1 MNRKLLA
8 LAVTAAM
15 AAPMAAQAAPTV
27 YGQLNMSVDMVDW
40 DAGDAGDDRE
50 VQVNSNSSRL
60 GVKGEEAL
68 GNGYSAVYKAEWEV
82 AGDITG
88 ESDLTGRDR
97 YLGLKGNWGTV
108 KLGAYDSPL
117 KTSQGMVD
125 QFNDMT
131 YTDMGAYVTGENR
144 LNNVIGYESPKIAD
158 AITVNVAL
166 QSGENTDDGDDD
178 GVSLSVVFEQGGLY
192 LAAALDNDIVDGNT
206 SETVSA
212 FVDSLN
218 EEMDSEFGVE
228 PFDYP
233 GDEPYARDTIRLTGV
248 YTMDAL
254 QLGAMVQTSEFA
266 TPKRAAVAFNDG
278 AAVIENFFD
287 PTVFGD
293 VNSVDVEEQS
303 VLLSAAYTAGKNVF
317 KGQLVFANY
326 DVDLDGIGSLDIES
340 KALIVGMDHNFTQQT
355 KAYVQLGLSQTEV
368 ESEDVDANVLTVGMQ
383 TKF

>member
-8 LAVTAAM
+8 LAVSAAL
-15 AAPMAAQAAPTV
+15 AAPLAAQAAPTV
-27 YGQLNMSVDMVDW
+27 YGQLNLSVDMVDV
-40 DAGDAGDDRE
+40 DAGDEDDRE
-50 VQVNSNSSRL
+50 VQVNSNSSRI

-68 GNGYSAVYKAEWEV
+68 GNGYSAVYKAEWGV
-82 AGDITG
+82 SGDG
-88 ESDLTGRDR
+88 DAADLSQRDR

-108 KLGAYDSPL
+108 KLGKYDSPL
-117 KTSQGMVD
+117 KTSQGKVD
-125 QFNDMT
+125 QFNDME
-131 YTDMGAYVTGENR
+131 YTDIGNFVTGDNR

-166 QSGENTDDGDDD
+166 QSGENTGDQEDDD

-192 LAAALDNDIVDGNT
+192 LAAALDNDVVDGNT
-206 SETVSA
+206 SETVSTL
-212 FVDSLN
+212 VDSLN
-218 EEMDSEFGVE
+218 AEMDWVFGVE

-233 GDEPYARDTIRLTGV
+233 GDEPFARDTIRLTGV

-254 QLGAMVQTSEFA
+254 QLGAMLQTSEFA

-278 AAVIENFFD
+278 AAIIENFFD
-287 PTVFGD
+287 PTFFGD

-326 DVDLDGIGSLDIES
+326 DVDLDGIGSLDIET
-340 KALIVGMDHNFTQQT
+340 KTLIVGMDHNFTQQT
-355 KAYVQLGLSQTEV
+355 KAFVQLGMSQAEV
-368 ESEDVDANVLTVGMQ
+368 ESEDVDLTVLTVGMQ